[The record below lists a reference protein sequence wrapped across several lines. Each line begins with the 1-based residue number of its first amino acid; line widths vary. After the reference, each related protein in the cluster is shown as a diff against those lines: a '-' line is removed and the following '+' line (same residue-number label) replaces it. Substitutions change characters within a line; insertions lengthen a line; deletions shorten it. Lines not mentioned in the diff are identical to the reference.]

1 MAALKKLVEPLVENA
16 TDFLNSFS
24 RKVYHGQRD
33 VESSVGVVKDIS
45 GREVLVED
53 ATGEYG
59 GINAFE
65 SASDKMP
72 SRFPSDLGTW
82 VSESKKCC

>member
-1 MAALKKLVEPLVENA
+1 MAVLKKLVEPLVENV

-45 GREVLVED
+45 GREMLVED

-65 SASDKMP
+65 RSNDKFP
-72 SRFPSDLGTW
+72 SHYPSDLGTW
-82 VSESKKCC
+82 VS

>member
-1 MAALKKLVEPLVENA
+1 MAVLKKLVEPLVENV

-45 GREVLVED
+45 GREMLVED

-65 SASDKMP
+65 SSTDK
-72 SRFPSDLGTW
+72 FPSHYP
-82 VSESKKCC
+82 S